1 MKKNI
6 LLAFAC
12 ALSVVAFA
20 QTSTLDSTLQ
30 AIKLQRDSTLKAMMH
45 GDSAKVEKEFSKKMS
60 EARLKSVAIYP
71 VLNGGEKSGV
81 IPVKDITETPDPTLD
96 YKLMFDLAENNP
108 DSVANEINYG
118 LAEIARVINLHVA
131 SGIPLKKIFPVIV
144 IHAGVLNAFT
154 TNAYYLEHYKTDN
167 PNIKLINDLAA
178 LGTKVIACG
187 QAIAFMEFKR
197 EALLPLVKVS
207 LTVQT
212 VLSSYRLKGYL
223 KYW

>member
-1 MKKNI
+1 M
-6 LLAFAC
+6 AAY
-12 ALSVVAFA
+12 S
-20 QTSTLDSTLQ
+20 QTSSLDSTLH
-30 AIKLQRDSTLKAMMH
+30 AIRLQRDSTLKAMIH
-45 GDSAKVEKEFSKKMS
+45 GDFAKVEKEFSKKMN
-60 EARLKSVAIYP
+60 EARLKSVAIYL
-71 VLNGGEKSGV
+71 VLDVGEKSGV
-81 IPVKDITETPDPTLD
+81 IPVKDLTETPDPTLD
-96 YKLMFDLAENNP
+96 YKLIFDLAENNP

-118 LAEIARVINLHVA
+118 LTEIARVINLHVA

-154 TNAYYLEHYKTDN
+154 TNAYYKEHYKTDN

-187 QAIAFMEFKR
+187 QAIAFMDFKR